1 MASSDR
7 TQVWVRSPGRR
18 SGPAPAHSLE
28 SIGAAA
34 VGLADSGGLSDVSM
48 RKVASALGAGA
59 ASLYRYVASHD
70 ELMEV
75 MIDRVAGEYDLAAS
89 TAPAGEQ
96 LWNLAL
102 QGRNIMHRHPWLP
115 PLLLTRPSLGPNS
128 LGYLERAL
136 EALADIDLPGP
147 RKLQAIASLTAITS
161 AFVQNELS
169 AAATET
175 GAAGADRLSA
185 VVASG
190 GYPHLT
196 VAFAEGAG
204 HREPAEDVFHQLILR
219 QLRADGITQG

>member
-34 VGLADSGGLSDVSM
+34 VGLADAGGLADVSM
-48 RKVASALGAGA
+48 RKVAAVLGAGA

-75 MIDRVAGEYDLAAS
+75 MIDRVAGEYDLASSSA
-89 TAPAGEQ
+89 AAAEQ
-96 LWNLAL
+96 LSGLAL
-102 QGRNIMHRHPWLP
+102 QGRNIMHRHPWLA
-115 PLLLTRPSLGPNS
+115 PLLLTRPSLGPNT
-128 LGYLERAL
+128 LRYLEGAL
-136 EALADIDLPGP
+136 EALAETDLPGP
-147 RKLQAIASLTAITS
+147 RKLQAVASLTAITS

-169 AAATET
+169 AVATET

-185 VVASG
+185 VAASG
-190 GYPHLT
+190 SYPHL
-196 VAFAEGAG
+196 AAALAG
-204 HREPAEDVFHQLILR
+204 NTGRTETADDVFTQLILR
-219 QLRADGITQG
+219 QLRADGITRG

>member
-34 VGLADSGGLSDVSM
+34 VGLADAGGMVEVSM

-70 ELMEV
+70 ELLEV
-75 MIDRVAGEYDLAAS
+75 MVDRVAGEYDLASSGA
-89 TAPAGEQ
+89 AARERLLG
-96 LWNLAL
+96 LAL
-102 QGRNIMHRHPWLP
+102 QGRNIMHRHPWLA
-115 PLLLTRPSLGPNS
+115 PLLLTRPSLGPNT
-128 LGYLERAL
+128 LRYLEGAL
-136 EALADIDLPGP
+136 EALAETDLPGP
-147 RKLQAIASLTAITS
+147 RKLQAVASLTAITS

-175 GAAGADRLSA
+175 AAAGADRLSA
-185 VVASG
+185 VAASG
-190 GYPHLT
+190 SYPHL
-196 VAFAEGAG
+196 AAALAG
-204 HREPAEDVFHQLILR
+204 NTGRTESAEDVFHQLILR
-219 QLRADGITQG
+219 QLRADGITRG